1 MKLNWKYEKWRE
13 QGFIDSYIES
23 YISLNIYAEDIEI
36 FSNILCPKT
45 IEYKDRVILSWW
57 AETDEDIEEIKKTF
71 DEGIRN
77 FLSISKAEKAIN
89 YIRLYD
95 IFFNTSQTASD
106 ETYKNVADLIKKNLE
121 YHLITNYPN
130 KKFIVEIIGEYE
142 QFGVT
147 FYQAP

>member
-57 AETDEDIEEIKKTF
+57 AETDEDIEEIKKIF

-89 YIRLYD
+89 YIILYD
-95 IFFNTSQTASD
+95 MISFLILL
-106 ETYKNVADLIKKNLE
+106 KLPVMKLIKMLP
-121 YHLITNYPN
+121 I
-130 KKFIVEIIGEYE
+130 
-142 QFGVT
+142 
-147 FYQAP
+147 

>member
-57 AETDEDIEEIKKTF
+57 AETDEDIEEIKKIF

-121 YHLITNYPN
+121 YHLIKNYPN